1 MTPTVSLP
9 PAALRY
15 RQFLESAADPRVRQP
30 ELIPREPP
38 EPDELAWQSRW
49 FSGDFGRD
57 FVTLAGEPVRVLDF
71 GWWNHGAGPD
81 FRDCVVEIAGTARRG
96 SIELDLSPRD
106 WEAHGH
112 SANPAYHDVLLHLFL
127 TSPAGGTR
135 FYTRT
140 AENREVP
147 QVRLDPD
154 ACDPESGERSAPA
167 RPGRCVQVLTSLPEP
182 RVLAIMEDAA
192 RWRLEKKARRLRR
205 VAGIHGMDQAIFQ
218 GVAEALGYSRNKLP
232 MSVLAQRL
240 PLRFLQKRPD
250 DAEALLYGV
259 AGFLDG
265 READHG
271 DAATRSWL
279 RGLWERWWKY
289 RAELTPG
296 TPARPIRWTLS
307 GTRPVN
313 HPQRRIAALWQI
325 AVHWKSLR
333 RLLEPDTFHERT
345 FIARL
350 EELAHPYWTTHYT
363 LAAAAARTPLALL
376 GAQRVRD
383 LMANLVYPL
392 LIPDRGELWE
402 RYLKLPAPVESTRTT
417 VAGLRIFGS
426 AARAKQFSAKLWQ
439 HQALLQIY
447 EDFCLADAAGCEGC
461 PFPEQ
466 VSGLRV

>member
-1 MTPTVSLP
+1 LRYFEFLET
-9 PAALRY
+9 AAL
-15 RQFLESAADPRVRQP
+15 PRVGQP
-30 ELIPREPP
+30 ELFPREPP
-38 EPDELAWQSRW
+38 QPDELAWQSRW
-49 FSGDFGRD
+49 FSGDFGRE
-57 FVTLAGEPVRVLDF
+57 FTTLAGEPVRVVDF

-96 SIELDLSPRD
+96 SIEIDLTPRD

-112 SANPAYHDVLLHLFL
+112 AVNSAYNDTLLHLFL
-127 TSPAGGTR
+127 AKDGEAK

-147 QVRLDPD
+147 QVLLDP
-154 ACDPESGERSAPA
+154 ALCEKVSGERSAPA
-167 RPGRCVQVLTSLPEP
+167 RPGRCVQALASLPEA
-182 RVLAIMEDAA
+182 RVLQILEDAA
-192 RWRLEKKARRLRR
+192 RWRLERKARRLRR
-205 VAGIHGMDQAIFQ
+205 VAGIHGLDQAIYQ
-218 GVAEALGYSRNKLP
+218 GIAEALGYSRNKLP
-232 MSVLAQRL
+232 MNVLAQRL

-259 AGFLDG
+259 AGCLDG
-265 READHG
+265 REGDHG
-271 DAATRSWL
+271 DDTTRTWL
-279 RGLWERWWKY
+279 RGLWQSWWRY

-296 TPARPIRWTLS
+296 TPARPIKWTLS

-325 AVHWKSLR
+325 VVNWKSLR
-333 RLLEPDTFHERT
+333 RLLEAEGFHEQT

-350 EELAHPYWTTHYT
+350 EELSHPYWTTHYT
-363 LAAAAARTPLALL
+363 LSAKPSPAPLALL

-392 LIPDRGELWE
+392 LIPDREELWS
-402 RYLKLPAPVESTRTT
+402 RYQKLPAPVDSTRTT
-417 VAGLRIFGS
+417 VAGLRLFGT
-426 AARAKQFSAKLWQ
+426 AQRAKKFSAKLWH

-447 EDFCLADAAGCEGC
+447 DDFCLADAAGCEGC

-466 VSGLRV
+466 VAS